1 MAVNRMNTVFLEVIE
16 WFDESG
22 AELVRRVP
30 AEGSAEIKF
39 GAQLVVRESQRAVFF
54 RDGRA
59 ADVFGPGRHTL
70 TSNNLPILT
79 KILSLPWN
87 FTSPFRCE
95 VCFVNMKTFT
105 EMRWGTRE
113 PVAFRDAEFG
123 MVRLR
128 AFGNYTFRVV
138 EPLPLINTL
147 AGTQGVYTV
156 LQIEE
161 FLRDVTVARLN
172 DLLGET
178 LKTLLDLPRR
188 YDELALDVKTR
199 LMADFSKYGLELADF
214 YINSITPPPEVQ
226 KVIDEKGSM
235 NALGGDM
242 DGYLR
247 FKAAQSM
254 EKAAASGGDGGAAQ
268 GMGIGVGAGL
278 GMMIP
283 GMLMG
288 DGMKTRAGAGVPAAG
303 LECASCHASA
313 PAGSSFCPS
322 CGARLGAVGRCPGC
336 NGETPSGAVFCPSC
350 GLRLDSVRRCPE
362 CGKDVAAGAK
372 FCGSCGASL
381 GE

>member
-1 MAVNRMNTVFLEVIE
+1 MAINRMNAVFLEVME
-16 WFDESG
+16 WFDETG
-22 AELVRRVP
+22 TELVHRIP
-30 AEGSAEIKF
+30 AEGSAEITF
-39 GAQLVVRESQRAVFF
+39 GSQLVVRESQRAVFF

-70 TSNNLPILT
+70 SSSNLPILT

-95 VCFVNMKTFT
+95 VCFVSMKTFT
-105 EMRWGTRE
+105 DMRWGTRE

-128 AFGNYTFRVV
+128 AFGTYTFRVTD
-138 EPLPLINTL
+138 PLSLVTTL
-147 AGTQGVYTV
+147 AGTQGVYTL

-161 FLRDVTVARLN
+161 FLRDVTVSRLN

-178 LKTLLDLPRR
+178 LKTLLDLPQQ
-188 YDELALDVKTR
+188 YDELARAVTSR
-199 LMADFSKYGLELADF
+199 LTADFGKYGLELADF
-214 YINSITPPPEVQ
+214 YINAITPPPEVQ
-226 KVIDEKGSM
+226 RVIDEKGSM
-235 NALGGDM
+235 NALGGDL

-283 GMLMG
+283 GMVMG
-288 DGMKTRAGAGVPAAG
+288 SGVRTQDGSWGASVVCP
-303 LECASCHASA
+303 SCQRRI
-313 PAGSSFCPS
+313 PAGSAFCPACGVGLTAAGS
-322 CGARLGAVGRCPGC
+322 CPECRAGIPA
-336 NGETPSGAVFCPSC
+336 GAVFCPSC
-350 GLRLDSVRRCPE
+350 GVRLPSAKKCPK
-362 CGKDVAAGAK
+362 CGKEEPSSAR
-372 FCGSCGASL
+372 FCSSCGATL

>member
-1 MAVNRMNTVFLEVIE
+1 MAVNRMNAVFLEVIE
-16 WFDESG
+16 WFDETG
-22 AELVRRVP
+22 AELVHRIP
-30 AEGSAEIKF
+30 SEGSAEIKF
-39 GAQLVVRESQRAVFF
+39 GSQLVVRESQRAVFF

-59 ADVFGPGRHTL
+59 ADAFSPGRHTL
-70 TSNNLPILT
+70 SSNNLPILT
-79 KILSLPWN
+79 KILSLPWD

-95 VCFVNMKTFT
+95 VCFVSMKTFT
-105 EMRWGTRE
+105 DMRWGTRE

-128 AFGNYTFRVV
+128 AFGAYTFRVTD
-138 EPLPLINTL
+138 PLALINTL
-147 AGTQGVYTV
+147 AGTQCVYTL

-161 FLRDVTVARLN
+161 FLRDVTVSRLN

-178 LKTLLDLPRR
+178 LKTLLDLPRQ
-188 YDELALDVKTR
+188 YDELALAVKGR
-199 LMADFSKYGLELADF
+199 LTADFGKYGLELADF

-226 KVIDEKGSM
+226 RVIDEKGSM
-235 NALGGDM
+235 NALGGDL

-283 GMLMG
+283 GMVMG
-288 DGMKTRAGAGVPAAG
+288 SGVKTQDGPAVAS
-303 LECASCHASA
+303 LECPSCRGRIPGGSA
-313 PAGSSFCPS
+313 FCPV
-322 CGARLGAVGRCPGC
+322 CGARLAAVGRCPGC
-336 NGETPSGAVFCPSC
+336 NGEIPAGAVFCPSC
-350 GLRLDSVRRCPE
+350 GVRLASARKCPK
-362 CGKDVAAGAK
+362 CGKEESAAAR
-372 FCGSCGASL
+372 FCSSCGASL

>member
-1 MAVNRMNTVFLEVIE
+1 MTINRMNAVFLEVIE
-16 WFDESG
+16 WFDETG
-22 AELVRRVP
+22 TELVHRIP
-30 AEGSAEIKF
+30 SEGSAEIKF
-39 GAQLVVRESQRAVFF
+39 GSQLVVRESQRAVFF

-70 TSNNLPILT
+70 SSSNLPILT
-79 KILSLPWN
+79 KILALPWN

-105 EMRWGTRE
+105 DMRWGTRE

-128 AFGNYTFRVV
+128 AFGAYTFRVT

-147 AGTQGVYTV
+147 AGTQGVYTI

-161 FLRDVTVARLN
+161 FLRDVTVSRLN

-178 LKTLLDLPRR
+178 LKTLLDLPEQ
-188 YDELALDVKTR
+188 YDELALAMKTR
-199 LMADFSKYGLELADF
+199 LTADFSKYGLELADL
-214 YINSITPPPEVQ
+214 YINSVTPPPEVQ
-226 KVIDEKGSM
+226 RVIDEKGSM

-242 DGYLR
+242 DSYLR
-247 FKAAQSM
+247 FKAAKSM
-254 EKAAASGGDGGAAQ
+254 EQAAASGGDGGAAQ

-283 GMLMG
+283 GMIMG
-288 DGMKTRAGAGVPAAG
+288 SVMKSREGAT
-303 LECASCHASA
+303 SA
-313 PAGSSFCPS
+313 FQECPS
-322 CGARLGAVGRCPGC
+322 CHGRIPCGVVFCPTCGVRLAAAGCCPGC
-336 NGETPSGAVFCPSC
+336 NCETPANAAFCPSC
-350 GLRLDSVRRCPE
+350 GLRLAAVRKCPK
-362 CGKDVAAGAK
+362 CGREEAAGAR
-372 FCGSCGASL
+372 FCSSCGSSL